1 MNNSDLEMN
10 TADVRYATA
19 LASIR
24 LVSSG
29 AVLDLSEDDYT
40 FLTMDKLWLATD
52 RNRARRCIEAAVY
65 GALDFVGFPRFPA
78 PAEFI
83 AATIAYYVNSSNV
96 QSACAIMDGCEF
108 SEYIVANI
116 EQPVTARQLF
126 AFVLR
131 VRAGLLRDV
140 EGVERNVKTRLQ
152 IGA

>member
-1 MNNSDLEMN
+1 MNEIEMN
-10 TADVRYATA
+10 TADVRYTTA

-24 LVSSG
+24 MVSSG

-40 FLTMDKLWLATD
+40 FLTADKLWLATD

-83 AATIAYYVNSSNV
+83 AATIAYYVNNVNV

-108 SEYIVANI
+108 SEYITSGV
-116 EQPVTARQLF
+116 EQPVSARQLF
-126 AFVLR
+126 SFVLR
-131 VRAGLLRDV
+131 IRGGLLREV
-140 EGVERNVKTRLQ
+140 EGVEQNVKTRLQ
-152 IGA
+152 VGS